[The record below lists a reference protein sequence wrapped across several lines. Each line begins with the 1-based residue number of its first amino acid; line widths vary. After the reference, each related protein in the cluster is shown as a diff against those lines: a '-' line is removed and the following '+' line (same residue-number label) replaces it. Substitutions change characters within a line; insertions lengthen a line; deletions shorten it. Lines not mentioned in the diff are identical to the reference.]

1 MDILRERGVEFD
13 VIEYLKTPL
22 DRDTLAS
29 LVDLV
34 PNDPADMVRKDK
46 NFKDLGLDAADYVT
60 ADAVVDLL
68 LEHPKLMQ
76 RPILVRGDRAVI
88 ARPPDNALELL
99 D

>member
-1 MDILRERGVEFD
+1 MLTERGVEFD

-46 NFKDLGLDAADYVT
+46 NFKELGLDAADYVT

-68 LEHPKLMQ
+68 KKYIQLDHPAKGQ
-76 RPILVRGDRAVI
+76 AKIGRTPFQHPCKNRND
-88 ARPPDNALELL
+88 
-99 D
+99 